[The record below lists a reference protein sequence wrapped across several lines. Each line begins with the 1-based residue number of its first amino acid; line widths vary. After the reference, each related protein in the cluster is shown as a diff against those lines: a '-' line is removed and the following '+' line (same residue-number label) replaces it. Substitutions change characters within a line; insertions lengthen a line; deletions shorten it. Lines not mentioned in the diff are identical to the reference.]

1 MALISRKRSSIRSR
15 ALKARSTASNPIW
28 HTHAKSGGAFG
39 ASKKDKRTIKHSA
52 LISRIEK
59 SKHKPKKRRRPSKKL
74 VVSLESLADAL
85 PEAPSREEAAATE
98 ASAGKIRHRSLKS
111 QPGAM
116 KKKEKIIRLE
126 KDRFNQNMA
135 QLTAM
140 TAIYP
145 SAVEEDDA
153 SHGMTADNGRQIA
166 HRWAALKTFI
176 QQNVQQ
182 RPSAVQA
189 SMLHPND
196 QRFSGIGGS

>member
-1 MALISRKRSSIRSR
+1 MAPISSKRSLIRSR
-15 ALKARSTASNPIW
+15 ALKARSTASNPIR

-59 SKHKPKKRRRPSKKL
+59 SKLHKPKKRRRPSKKL

-98 ASAGKIRHRSLKS
+98 ASAEKIRHRSLKS

-153 SHGMTADNGRQIA
+153 SHAMTADNGGQIA

-189 SMLHPND
+189 STLHPND
-196 QRFSGIGGS
+196 Q